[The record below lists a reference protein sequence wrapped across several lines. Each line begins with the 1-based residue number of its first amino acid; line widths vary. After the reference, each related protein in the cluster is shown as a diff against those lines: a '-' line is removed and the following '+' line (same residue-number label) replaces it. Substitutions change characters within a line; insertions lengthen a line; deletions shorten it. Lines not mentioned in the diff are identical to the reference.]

1 MMKIPENKIRPV
13 SVMKEPTDARS
24 FQSVVFNALA
34 VCDLCDE
41 VEIEL
46 LAISD
51 LLVGFLE
58 RTPLH
63 SERDDAQLSL
73 VTLNKYLFL

>member
-46 LAISD
+46 LAIPD
-51 LLVGFLE
+51 LLWDFWSE
-58 RTPLH
+58 LH
-63 SERDDAQLSL
+63 SIPEEMLHS
-73 VTLNKYLFL
+73 YLWLL

>member
-1 MMKIPENKIRPV
+1 MMKIAENKIRPV

-51 LLVGFLE
+51 LLWDFWSE
-58 RTPLH
+58 PLSIPKQMLRRH
-63 SERDDAQLSL
+63 LWL
-73 VTLNKYLFL
+73 L

>member
-1 MMKIPENKIRPV
+1 MMKMAENKIRPV

-24 FQSVVFNALA
+24 SQSVVFNALA

-46 LAISD
+46 LAILD
-51 LLVGFLE
+51 LRGIFELNY
-58 RTPLH
+58 
-63 SERDDAQLSL
+63 SELDAAVLST
-73 VTLNKYLFL
+73 VTLNNYLFL

>member
-1 MMKIPENKIRPV
+1 MMKIAENKIRPV
-13 SVMKEPTDARS
+13 SVMKEPTEARS

-34 VCDLCDE
+34 VCDLCVE

-51 LLVGFLE
+51 LLWDFWSE
-58 RTPLH
+58 LH
-63 SERDDAQLSL
+63 SIPKEMLHS
-73 VTLNKYLFL
+73 YLWLL